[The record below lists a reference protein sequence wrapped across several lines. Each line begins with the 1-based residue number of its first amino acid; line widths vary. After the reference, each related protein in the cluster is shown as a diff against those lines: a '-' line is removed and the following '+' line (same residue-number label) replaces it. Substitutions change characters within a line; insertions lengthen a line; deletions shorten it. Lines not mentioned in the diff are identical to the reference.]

1 MATRLRT
8 LDRGLNVLGYLN
20 KVRTASAQ
28 EVAKALTLPLPT
40 VYRIIETLA
49 HGGFIERVH
58 PDENIYRL
66 TIAVRRLSGGVTCE
80 SVFVS
85 VATPILFR
93 RRQQL
98 KWPSAVSTFED
109 DSIVVRESTDRFSPQ
124 SIGLGAVGR
133 RIPMLST
140 PLGWAYLAFAR
151 DEQRHEILAHLRK
164 SQAPEDRVARDP
176 HHIIHMIRSVQVN
189 GYCASDEVPYKR
201 CSSIAL
207 AVLSQGRVF
216 GCISTVW
223 PSSLIAQEAAISR
236 CLPVLREAKAEIEHG
251 LETAG
256 IDWQATPRHVPMQ
269 ISL

>member
-1 MATRLRT
+1 MTTRLRT

-20 KVRTASAQ
+20 VVRTASAQ
-28 EVAKALTLPLPT
+28 HIAKALTLPLPT

-49 HGGFIERVH
+49 DGGFVERVS
-58 PDENIYRL
+58 PDENVYRL
-66 TIAVRRLSGGVTCE
+66 TIAVRRLSGGMTSE
-80 SVFVS
+80 SLFVS
-85 VATPILFR
+85 VATPVLFR
-93 RRQQL
+93 HREQL

-140 PLGWAYLAFAR
+140 PLGWAYLAFTR
-151 DEQRHEILAHLRK
+151 DEHRSEILAHLRK
-164 SQAPEDRVARDP
+164 SKAPEDRVARDS
-176 HHIIHMIRSVQVN
+176 HHIIHMIRSVQAD

-207 AVLSQGRVF
+207 AVMNRGSVL

-223 PSSLIAQEAAISR
+223 PSSMISEESAISR
-236 CLPVLREAKAEIEHG
+236 CLPLLREAKAEIEHN

-256 IDWQATPRHVPMQ
+256 MN
-269 ISL
+269 S